1 MSICEN
7 ICDENTKVAVQ
18 AMLRDIKSKFKT
30 LLKLI
35 KKIKS
40 TPKNIIMDKQNGLET
55 LENLA

>member
-40 TPKNIIMDKQNGLET
+40 IPKSIIMDKQNGLET